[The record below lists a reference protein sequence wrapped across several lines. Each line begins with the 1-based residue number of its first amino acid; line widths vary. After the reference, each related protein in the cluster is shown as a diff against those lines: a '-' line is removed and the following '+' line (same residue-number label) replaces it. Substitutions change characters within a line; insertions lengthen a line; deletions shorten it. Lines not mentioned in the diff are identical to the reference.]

1 MTGKR
6 LALVIARERG
16 IDAPAGLAR
25 FEAHG
30 LAIVHAPAPIDA
42 ATPSTQQVQAFASAV
57 DRLHREETVLP
68 LRYGWIV
75 ESESGLR
82 AVIDLHRETWI
93 KALDAVEGCDE
104 MGLRVLLDTPST
116 DIFASSRPPSADSAT
131 DRPGTAYLAALRH
144 RMAGSEALSREA
156 ERASATI
163 GEALSGLFRGSVT
176 ELPGPGRERLL
187 SLVFL
192 VHRSHLDAFRTSA
205 KALEGRIPGQILL
218 TGPWPPYNFAGPTA
232 ATGDLA

>member
-42 ATPSTQQVQAFASAV
+42 ATPSTQQIEAFASAV

-68 LRYGWIV
+68 LRYGWLV
-75 ESESGLR
+75 ESGAGLQ
-82 AVIDLHRETWI
+82 AVIDRHRDAWRE
-93 KALDAVEGCDE
+93 ALDAVEGCEE
-104 MGLRVLLDTPST
+104 MGLRVLLEAPSSG
-116 DIFASSRPPSADSAT
+116 ALPGPRPPSPDSAT

-144 RMAGSEALSREA
+144 RMAGSEALVQEA
-156 ERASATI
+156 ARASVTI
-163 GEALSGLFRGSVT
+163 GEALSGLYRRSVT

-192 VHRSHLDAFRTSA
+192 VHRSHLDAFRTSM

-232 ATGDLA
+232 ATSDLA